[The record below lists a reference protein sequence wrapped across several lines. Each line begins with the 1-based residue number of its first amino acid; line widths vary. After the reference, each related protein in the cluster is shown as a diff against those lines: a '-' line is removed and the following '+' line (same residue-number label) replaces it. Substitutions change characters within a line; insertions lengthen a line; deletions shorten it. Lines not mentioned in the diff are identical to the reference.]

1 MCQNLVR
8 FEREPRLGNTV
19 DENRKAMST
28 MSKASPVLLA
38 SGSVYRREILQRILT
53 TFDSVTPEIDETPSA
68 DESPESTALRLAKL
82 KAFSCAKIR
91 PDALVI
97 GSDQVPALGD
107 RHLDKPGS
115 HDRAVAQLRACAG
128 KTVVFYTAVS
138 VVGPGAA
145 PMESY
150 VDETIVKFRP
160 LSDAQIQH
168 YLELEQPY
176 DCAGSFKAEALG
188 IVLFESIENRDPTAL
203 QGLPLIWLSKILRQR
218 GIDLP

>member
-1 MCQNLVR
+1 
-8 FEREPRLGNTV
+8 
-19 DENRKAMST
+19 MST
-28 MSKASPVLLA
+28 MPNAPAVLLA

-53 TFDSVTPEIDETPSA
+53 EFDSVVPEVDEAPSA
-68 DESPESTALRLAKL
+68 DELPQSTALRLSKL

-107 RHLDKPGS
+107 RQLDKPGS
-115 HDRAVAQLRACAG
+115 HERAVAQLRACAG
-128 KTVVFYTAVS
+128 ETVVFYTAVS
-138 VVGPGAA
+138 VVGPGTA

-160 LSDAQIQH
+160 LSEAQIQR

-176 DCAGSFKAEALG
+176 DCAGSFKVEALG
-188 IVLFESIENRDPTAL
+188 IVLFEKIDSRDPTAL

-218 GIDLP
+218 GVDLP